1 MNNILEKF
9 EQKRK
14 QKNLELLKELIKNDW
29 EFENDPIIKEDE
41 ENKNMTFRMHLKN
54 ESEMAD
60 IYKISHSEL
69 SKLREEIRK

>member
-1 MNNILEKF
+1 MMNILEKF
-9 EQKRK
+9 EKQRK
-14 QKNLELLKELIKNDW
+14 EQNIKLLKELITSNW
-29 EFENDPIIKEDE
+29 IFENDPIIKQNK
-41 ENKNMTFRMHLKN
+41 ENHDMAFNMNLKN

>member
-14 QKNLELLKELIKNDW
+14 EQNIKLLKELITSDW
-29 EFENDPIIKEDE
+29 EFENNPIIKEDE

-69 SKLREEIRK
+69 IKLREEIRK